1 MERMDKV
8 VIQAEP
14 RTVIGKQVGAL
25 RREGKL
31 PGVIYGHNVK
41 PTPILMDLRTASRIL
56 AGLTASSLVSI
67 ALDGK
72 ETSALVR
79 EKQRDFI
86 RGTLLHVDFQAVSL
100 TEKIKTKVG
109 IELVGLA
116 PAVKDF
122 NAVIVNGLEAL
133 EVEAFPQDLPE
144 RFTVDISQLVR
155 IGDALH
161 VRDIPVSEK
170 VTVLDQP
177 DEMIVLATASKE
189 EEEAPVAEVT
199 TEEPEV
205 LERGK
210 KEEEEEGGAG

>member
-1 MERMDKV
+1 MEKV
-8 VIQAEP
+8 VIQVEP

-25 RREGKL
+25 RRAGKL
-31 PGVIYGHNVK
+31 PGVIYGHNIQ

-67 ALDGK
+67 NLDGK

-100 TEKIKTKVG
+100 TEKIRTKVG
-109 IELVGLA
+109 VELVGLA

-122 NAVIVNGLEAL
+122 NAVIVNGLDAL

-144 RFTVDISQLVR
+144 RFTVDISQLKEL
-155 IGDALH
+155 GDAIH
-161 VRDIPVSEK
+161 VRDIIVSEK

-177 DEMIVLATASKE
+177 DEMIVLATVSKE
-189 EEEAPVAEVT
+189 EEEAPVAEVSAA
-199 TEEPEV
+199 EEPEII
-205 LERGK
+205 ERGK
-210 KEEEEEGGAG
+210 KEEEEEGEKD